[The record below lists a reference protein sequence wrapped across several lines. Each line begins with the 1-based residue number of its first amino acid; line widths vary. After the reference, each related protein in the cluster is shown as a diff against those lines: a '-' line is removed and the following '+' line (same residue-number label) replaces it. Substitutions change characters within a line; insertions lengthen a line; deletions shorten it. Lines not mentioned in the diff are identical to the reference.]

1 MKRVVVCPYCNRPSP
16 EPDQIGM
23 TKSCHCGAVFAALEE
38 EELGSGI
45 LRLVNGLYQDATA
58 PVEELLEECQVTVF
72 EFAFDQEQSDI
83 CSGLAEFIK
92 EVRFESW
99 AEEAVDLNL
108 VWVVR
113 GEAPTKDQSQV
124 IKFESLEN

>member
-16 EPDQIGM
+16 EPDSVGM
-23 TKSCHCGAVFAALEE
+23 THSCNCGAVFAALEE
-38 EELGSGI
+38 GELGSGI

-72 EFAFDQEQSDI
+72 EFAFEQDQPDI
-83 CSGLAEFIK
+83 CAALSEFIK
-92 EVRFESW
+92 EVRFDCQSEESV
-99 AEEAVDLNL
+99 ELNL

-113 GEAPTKDQSQV
+113 GDTPAQESPSV